1 MKKKLLIVLL
11 FVVLIAVPVFAGGQ
25 KEATTENVGTS
36 SEATKTVAIV
46 LGVGGLGDES
56 FNDNCYN
63 SLVEAQ
69 KKYGIEF
76 DYVEPQS
83 VSEFESFHREFS
95 QSHEYDLI
103 MASGYDQADAISK
116 VATEFPDQKFLLIDS
131 SVDNS
136 NVVSIIYKDNESTFL
151 AGALAALD
159 TNTGKVG
166 MLGALDIDVINT
178 FIAGFKAGATE
189 INPSIDV
196 DIRYCGSFNDPVTAK
211 EMSLSM
217 YKSGVD
223 IIHNAAGGSG
233 LGIFQ
238 ASADFG
244 DGAYAMGVDANQ
256 NGVKPD
262 HIILSSVR
270 NTPAVILAQI
280 KALVNDEFV
289 GGVHYVG
296 LADDAVDITYDG
308 SNVVVPQEYKDQV
321 EELKAKIIS
330 GEIKVPSKL
339 N

>member
-1 MKKKLLIVLL
+1 MKKKILGVLL
-11 FVVLIAVPVFAGGQ
+11 FVVLIAVPVFASGQ
-25 KEATTENVGTS
+25 KEAATEKAGS
-36 SEATKTVAIV
+36 STEATKTVGIV

-56 FNDNCYN
+56 FNDNIYN
-63 SLVEAQ
+63 SLVDAQ
-69 KKYGIEF
+69 EKYGIVF

-116 VATEFPDQKFLLIDS
+116 AATDFPNQKFLLIDS
-131 SVDNS
+131 SVS
-136 NVVSIIYKDNESTFL
+136 NKNVASIIYKDNEATFL
-151 AGALAALD
+151 AGAIAALD
-159 TNTGKVG
+159 TKTGKVG

-178 FIAGFKAGATE
+178 FIAGFKAGAEE
-189 INPSIDV
+189 ISPSIDV
-196 DIRYCGSFNDPVTAK
+196 DVRYCGSFNDPVIAK

-217 YKSGVD
+217 YKSGAD

-238 ASADFG
+238 AAAVYG

-256 NGVKPD
+256 NGVNPD

-270 NTPAVILAQI
+270 NTPNVILAQI
-280 KALVNDEFV
+280 KDLVNDVFTS
-289 GGVHYVG
+289 GVKYVG
-296 LADDAVDITYDG
+296 LAEGAVDITFEG
-308 SNVVVPQEYKDQV
+308 SNVIVPQEYKDQV